1 MPAGVLVLVEHR
13 DGRIKQAALEALG
26 EGRRQKAA
34 GAGPLTALV
43 LGSDLA
49 QVAAEAAK
57 QGCDKVV
64 SVDQGHLAKYDC
76 AAYGKA
82 LAEVAAQL
90 NPALVLLAATTM
102 GRDLGPYAAAR
113 LECGYAADCVTLGR
127 EGSRVLA
134 RRPVYAGKAIA
145 TVKSDHEPFICSLR
159 PKAFEA
165 GAAGDAAAPAAIET
179 FTPRAEPDLVKAI
192 ARSIVRNDT
201 GKLDVGEAD
210 IVVSGGRGLGSPEG
224 FKPIEEL
231 AKVLGAA
238 VGASR
243 AVVDLGWREHA
254 AQVGQT
260 GKTVSPTLYIACGI
274 SGAIQHLAGMRTS
287 KVIVAINRDPEA
299 PIFKVATYGIV
310 GDVFEVV
317 PVLTEAFRQALAARH

>member
-13 DGRIKQAALEALG
+13 DGRIKQASLEALG
-26 EGRRQKAA
+26 EGGRQKAT
-34 GAGPLTALV
+34 GALTALV
-43 LGSDLA
+43 LGSD
-49 QVAAEAAK
+49 VAAVAEEARK
-57 QGCDKVV
+57 YGCDRVV
-64 SVDQGHLAKYDC
+64 SVDQGFLAKYDC
-76 AAYGKA
+76 AAFGKV
-82 LAEVAAQL
+82 LAETVAHV
-90 NPALVLLAATTM
+90 NPALVLLAATSM
-102 GRDLGPYAAAR
+102 GRDLGPYAAAK
-113 LECGYAADCVTLGR
+113 LECGYAADCIALVR
-127 EGSRVLA
+127 EGARVLA

-145 TVKSDHEPFICSLR
+145 TVRTDHEPFVCSLR

-165 GAAGDAAAPAAIET
+165 AAAEAPAGAAVEA

-201 GKLDVGEAD
+201 GKLDVSEAD
-210 IVVSGGRGLGSPEG
+210 IVVSGGRGLGGPEG

>member
-1 MPAGVLVLVEHR
+1 MGAGTLVFLEHR
-13 DGRIKQAALEALG
+13 DGAIKQASREAVG
-26 EGRRQKAA
+26 EARRIRDA
-34 GAGPLTALV
+34 GGGPVTLVV
-43 LGSDLA
+43 LGSGIEA
-49 QVAAEAAK
+49 VTRAAAK
-57 QGCDKVV
+57 LGADRVIA
-64 SVDQGHLAKYDC
+64 VDQGHLARFDC
-76 AAYGKA
+76 AAFGSA
-82 LAEVAAQL
+82 LAEVCAEVR
-90 NPALVLLAATTM
+90 PSLVLLAATAM
-102 GRDLGPYAAAR
+102 GRDVGPYAAAK
-113 LECGYAADCVTLGR
+113 LDAGHAADCVAV
-127 EGSRVLA
+127 SRADGGMRA

-145 TVKSDHEPFICSLR
+145 TVESAGEPFVCSLR

-165 GAAGDAAAPAAIET
+165 LPDAGASAPVDAFVPRGAP
-179 FTPRAEPDLVKAI
+179 DVVKAV

-201 GKLDVGEAD
+201 GKLDVLEAD
-210 IVVSGGRGLGSPEG
+210 IVVSGGRGLGGPEG
-224 FKPIEEL
+224 FKPLEEL

-317 PVLTEAFRQALAARH
+317 PALTQAFKEALAERR

>member
-1 MPAGVLVLVEHR
+1 MGAGVLVLVEHR
-13 DGRIKQAALEALG
+13 EGRIKQASLEALG
-26 EGRRQKAA
+26 EGRRLHAA
-34 GAGPLTALV
+34 GLSPLTGVV
-43 LGSDLA
+43 LGSEVGG
-49 QVAAEAAK
+49 VAAEVAK
-57 QGCDKVV
+57 LGVDRVV
-64 SVDQGHLAKYDC
+64 TVDQGWLAKYDC
-76 AAYGKA
+76 AASGKA
-82 LAEVAAQL
+82 LADVIADVK
-90 NPALVLLAATTM
+90 PALVLLAGTTM
-102 GRDLGPYAAAR
+102 GRDLGPYAAGKLGCA
-113 LECGYAADCVTLGR
+113 YAADCTALVKENG
-127 EGSRVLA
+127 GILA

-145 TVKSDHEPFICSLR
+145 TVRSDHEPFICSLR

-165 GAAGDAAAPAAIET
+165 GSPGAATAAKVDT
-179 FTPRAEPDLVKAI
+179 FTPKAGPDLVKAV
-192 ARSIVRNDT
+192 ARSIVNNDT
-201 GKLDVGEAD
+201 GKLDVAEAD
-210 IVVSGGRGLGSPEG
+210 IIVSGGRGIGGPEG

-243 AVVDLGWREHA
+243 AVVDLGWREHG

-310 GDVFEVV
+310 GDLFEVL
-317 PVLTEAFRQALAARH
+317 PPLTEAFRQALAARH

>member
-1 MPAGVLVLVEHR
+1 MGAGTLVLVEHR
-13 DGRIKQAALEALG
+13 DGRIKQAALEAMS
-26 EGRRQKAA
+26 EGRRIKDA
-34 GAGPLTALV
+34 GGGPLTFAV
-43 LGSDLA
+43 LGSD
-49 QVAAEAAK
+49 VGPIAEAAAK
-57 QGCDKVV
+57 HGADRVV
-64 SVDQGHLAKYDC
+64 VVDQGYLAKFDC
-76 AAYGKA
+76 AAFGKA
-82 LAEVAAQL
+82 LADVATDVK
-90 NPALVLLAATTM
+90 PSLVLLAATTM

-113 LECGYAADCVTLGR
+113 LDCGYAADCVALPR
-127 EGSRVLA
+127 EGGRVQA

-145 TVKSDHEPFICSLR
+145 TVKSDHEPFVCSLR

-165 GAAGDAAAPAAIET
+165 LPEAGAPAAMQT
-179 FTPRAEPDLVKAI
+179 FTPRAEPDVVKAV

-210 IVVSGGRGLGSPEG
+210 IVVSGGRGLGGPEG
-224 FKPIEEL
+224 FKPLEEL

-287 KVIVAINRDPEA
+287 KVIVAVNRDPEA

-310 GDVFEVV
+310 GDLFEVV
-317 PVLTEAFRQALAARH
+317 PALTEAFRQALAGRH

>member
-1 MPAGVLVLVEHR
+1 V
-13 DGRIKQAALEALG
+13 
-26 EGRRQKAA
+26 
-34 GAGPLTALV
+34 V
-43 LGSDLA
+43 LGSGIGA
-49 QVAAEAAK
+49 VAAEAAK
-57 QGCDKVV
+57 LGCDKVV
-64 SVDQGHLAKYDC
+64 SVDQGYLARYDC
-76 AAYGKA
+76 AAFGKA
-82 LAEVAAQL
+82 LAEVAAQVA
-90 NPALVLLAATTM
+90 PALVLVAGTTM
-102 GRDLGPYAAAR
+102 GRDLAPYAAAK
-113 LECGYAADCVTLGR
+113 LECGYAADCTALVRDGA
-127 EGSRVLA
+127 RVIA

-145 TVKSDHEPFICSLR
+145 TVKTDHEPFICSLR

-165 GAAGDAAAPAAIET
+165 GAADGAPAAAVDA

-201 GKLDVGEAD
+201 GKLDVAEAD
-210 IVVSGGRGLGSPEG
+210 IIVSGGRGLGGPEG

>member
-1 MPAGVLVLVEHR
+1 MSAGTLVLVEHR
-13 DGRIKQAALEALG
+13 DGKIKQASLEAMS
-26 EGRRQKAA
+26 EGRRIKDA
-34 GAGPLTALV
+34 GGGPLVFVV
-43 LGSDLA
+43 LGSGIGEIA
-49 QVAAEAAK
+49 NAAAK
-57 QGCDKVV
+57 FGGDRVV
-64 SVDQGHLAKYDC
+64 AVDQGWLAKYDC
-76 AAYGKA
+76 AAFGRA
-82 LAEVAAQL
+82 LADVAVEVK
-90 NPALVLLAATTM
+90 PRLVLVPATTM
-102 GRDLGPYAAAR
+102 GRDLAPYAAAK
-113 LECGYAADCVTLGR
+113 LDCGYAADCLALPR
-127 EGSRVLA
+127 EGDALLA

-145 TVKSDHEPFICSLR
+145 TVRSDHAPFVCSLR

-165 GAAGDAAAPAAIET
+165 LPEAGAAARVDT
-179 FTPRAEPDLVKAI
+179 FTPRAGADVVKAV
-192 ARSIVRNDT
+192 ARSIVQNET
-201 GKLDVGEAD
+201 GKLDVSEAD
-210 IVVSGGRGLGSPEG
+210 IIVSGGRGLGGPEG
-224 FKPIEEL
+224 FKPLEEL

-299 PIFKVATYGIV
+299 PIFKIATYGIV

-317 PVLTEAFRQALAARH
+317 PALTEAFKEALAARH